1 MKQMEQKQRDYFFDN
16 FRLIL
21 MLTVVIAHFISPLSK
36 VEAIK
41 YIYRY
46 IYIFHMPGM
55 LFISGF
61 FSKSSVK
68 DGKLV
73 KNKIFNYTLLY
84 IVFQVLYTIINKGRF
99 SIYQSQMG
107 LWYIQVL
114 IIYSAMLPILTRIK
128 DKYVILSSM
137 ILGLLVGLDKS
148 AGHVAS
154 LSRVLVFLPFFMMG
168 YYVKREQ
175 LEKLFKKRYLIIS
188 VLILVIIGV
197 GLYGYMDKI
206 KWLLNM
212 VSGKSSYAA
221 MKLSN
226 IKGIIYRLGWYVL
239 SSVLC
244 LAIMIL
250 TPKKK
255 KVFSKFGERTLQ
267 IFCLH
272 IIVCILLRKTN
283 LYVYL
288 SQYGGF
294 GATTI
299 SLLLGTVITFLLGL
313 KIFSYPFNWI
323 MNCKFRMLLK

>member
-1 MKQMEQKQRDYFFDN
+1 
-16 FRLIL
+16 
-21 MLTVVIAHFISPLSK
+21 
-36 VEAIK
+36 
-41 YIYRY
+41 
-46 IYIFHMPGM
+46 
-55 LFISGF
+55 
-61 FSKSSVK
+61 
-68 DGKLV
+68 
-73 KNKIFNYTLLY
+73 
-84 IVFQVLYTIINKGRF
+84 
-99 SIYQSQMG
+99 MG

-114 IIYSAMLPILTRIK
+114 IIYSAILPIITRIK
-128 DKYVILSSM
+128 DRYVILISL
-137 ILGLLVGLDKS
+137 ILGLLVGLDKT

-154 LSRVLVFLPFFMMG
+154 LSRVLVFLPFFMLG
-168 YYVKREQ
+168 YYVKREH

-188 VLILVIIGV
+188 MLILVIVGV
-197 GLYGYMDKI
+197 GLFVYMDRV

-212 VSGKSSYAA
+212 VSGKSSYGA

-244 LAIMIL
+244 LSIMLL

-283 LYVYL
+283 LYIFL
-288 SQYGGF
+288 RQYGDF

-299 SLLLGTVITFLLGL
+299 SLLLGTAITFILGL

-323 MNCKFRMLLK
+323 MNCKFKTLLK